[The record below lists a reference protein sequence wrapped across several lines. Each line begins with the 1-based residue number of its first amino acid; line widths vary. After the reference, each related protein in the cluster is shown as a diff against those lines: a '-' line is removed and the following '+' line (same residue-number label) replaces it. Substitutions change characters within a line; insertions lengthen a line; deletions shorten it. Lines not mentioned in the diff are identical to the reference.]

1 MPDRLAPSPTVR
13 SATRDDLETLKAFEQ
28 GIITAERPYDHTLK
42 PDPISY
48 YDIGE
53 LIDSDDA
60 EVAVVELNGEIVASG
75 YAQKKP
81 SRHYIQHEHHA
92 FLGFMFVRPDYRGRG
107 LNKVLIDH
115 LTGWAKA
122 IGLSEIRLTV
132 YSTNEPAIRAY
143 EKAGFAPYITEMR
156 LNLDE

>member
-1 MPDRLAPSPTVR
+1 MPDRPAPSPTVR
-13 SATRDDLETLKAFEQ
+13 SATRDDLPVLKEFEQ

-53 LIDSDDA
+53 RIDSEDA
-60 EVAVVELNGEIVASG
+60 EVAVIEIDGEIVASG
-75 YAQKKP
+75 YVEKKR

-92 FLGFMFVRPDYRGRG
+92 FLGFMFVLPEFRGRG
-107 LNKVLIDH
+107 LNKLLIDH
-115 LTGWAKA
+115 LTGWAKTN
-122 IGLSEIRLTV
+122 GLNELRLTV